1 MLVDIQL
8 AKGEVSELLA
18 FQDVDDG
25 TGQSFM
31 ICFATQWLLDFAA
44 QRDHTAI
51 LLDATHSTN
60 QLKVCR
66 LSSFGMHVSK

>member
-1 MLVDIQL
+1 
-8 AKGEVSELLA
+8 
-18 FQDVDDG
+18 
-25 TGQSFM
+25 M
-31 ICFATQWLLDFAA
+31 ICFATQWLLEFAA
-44 QRDHTAI
+44 QRGHTAI